1 MAKRRKLSECHQLTL
16 VELKEQKKPWNYDHP
31 EHTKVTK
38 RIAEMIAI
46 DSQPF
51 SIVEDTGFVRLM
63 KHTCPRYIVPSRK
76 YFSENIIPEMY
87 ANLRQRLFEDI
98 HSDDN
103 FSISFT
109 SIDPLMTATSSNQNC
124 NLLILMIAPLAQT
137 TITVLVAVK
146 KERVLVFGIAAKML

>member
-1 MAKRRKLSECHQLTL
+1 
-16 VELKEQKKPWNYDHP
+16 
-31 EHTKVTK
+31 
-38 RIAEMIAI
+38 
-46 DSQPF
+46 
-51 SIVEDTGFVRLM
+51 
-63 KHTCPRYIVPSRK
+63 
-76 YFSENIIPEMY
+76 MY
-87 ANLRQRLFEDI
+87 VNLRQRRFEDI

-109 SIDPLMTATSSNQNC
+109 SIDPLMNAMSSNQNC